1 MIFFDVQ
8 VFFAKKTSECRI
20 ATDKW
25 FLTKKSFHE
34 KRKKLLFSFIIIDY
48 VCDHNFRVII
58 RHHFVLMDEHKSNI
72 STHNEQKRKG
82 NSYSNVF

>member
-1 MIFFDVQ
+1 M
-8 VFFAKKTSECRI
+8 SECRI

-25 FLTKKSFHE
+25 FLTKKSFYE

-48 VCDHNFRVII
+48 VLCDHNFRVII

-82 NSYSNVF
+82 NSYSNVFK